1 MALADALQGRRGVAL
16 SLTLDEK
23 RRRRRRRKEEEGG
36 GGGQGRGKV
45 EVFFLGGGGLESKVG
60 RMLNSRGGRR
70 REGEW
75 GRML

>member
-23 RRRRRRRKEEEGG
+23 RRRRRKEEEGG
-36 GGGQGRGKV
+36 GGQGGGKV
-45 EVFFLGGGGLESKVG
+45 EVFFLGGCGGLESKVG
-60 RMLNSRGGRR
+60 RMLSSRGGGRG
-70 REGEW
+70 EGEW

>member
-23 RRRRRRRKEEEGG
+23 RRRRRRRRKEEEEEG

-45 EVFFLGGGGLESKVG
+45 GGVFWEAGGWSRKWEG
-60 RMLNSRGGRR
+60 R
-70 REGEW
+70 
-75 GRML
+75 